1 MTGAADRMDH
11 ARPDRCRVSVI
22 VPVYNGEGFVCDA
35 VRSALRQTE
44 SRIEVVAVDDG
55 STDRTAIRLAALAQ
69 RDPRL
74 QVLHLPRN
82 AGPAA
87 ARNAALRIASGTWIA
102 TLDADDRFDPARLRR
117 LLDLAA
123 AHEVDMVSDN
133 VLVRPQCAAPYPLI
147 PPRQLT
153 RPRPLPM
160 AEFVLGNA
168 SAAAHPVASY
178 GFLQPMIRRDFLAR
192 HRLDYDVRNRF
203 GEDFILYMQC
213 LRAGARWWLLPDAL
227 YGYAVRS
234 GSLTQVQTAA
244 DLRRIED
251 LDTAML
257 NDPLLVADPALRRA
271 LLLHRRKTRQLQ
283 RYRSVTDAVK
293 QRRIPEALRLL
304 AQDRHTP
311 LLVAREAAR
320 QLPTITRKALR
331 GGYRGPARQSIVSG
345 TGSEARLQPS
355 VVQPAS
361 AAPANACDLPE
372 PSSLTTP
379 PAPSATLRD

>member
-1 MTGAADRMDH
+1 MTGEADTTDH

-44 SRIEVVAVDDG
+44 SRIEVIVVDDG
-55 STDRTAIRLAALAQ
+55 STDRTATRLAALAQ

-74 QVLHLPRN
+74 QVLRLPRN

-102 TLDADDRFDPARLRR
+102 TLDADDQFDPDRLRR
-117 LLDLAA
+117 LLDLAV
-123 AHEVDMVSDN
+123 AHDSDMVSDN
-133 VLVRPQCAAPYPLI
+133 VLVRPHCAAPYPLI

-153 RPRPLPM
+153 RARLLPM

-168 SAAAHPVASY
+168 SAPAHPVASY
-178 GFLQPMIRRDFLAR
+178 GFLQPMIRRDFLVR
-192 HRLDYDVRNRF
+192 HYLDYDERNRF

-227 YGYAVRS
+227 YRYAVRS

-257 NDPLLVADPALRRA
+257 NDPVLVADPALRRA

-331 GGYRGPARQSIVSG
+331 GGYRDPPRARLASARLSAAKTKPIDPGPA
-345 TGSEARLQPS
+345 
-355 VVQPAS
+355 
-361 AAPANACDLPE
+361 
-372 PSSLTTP
+372 
-379 PAPSATLRD
+379 